1 MFSKSTE
8 YALRATIFIA
18 RQSSI
23 HKKVNIRE
31 IAEGIG
37 APKYFTAKI
46 LQQLSNKNVQIV
58 SSISGPAGGFFIK
71 EEASKRPIYNVI
83 EAMQET
89 HIIEDCVLGL
99 PNCNE
104 KTPCSMY
111 KPYKDVK
118 KALLSIFK
126 DKSIQEIANSKD
138 RLIPIK
144 IPNSKKP

>member
-23 HKKVNIRE
+23 HKKVSIQQ

-37 APKYFTAKI
+37 APKHFTAKI
-46 LQQLSNKNVQIV
+46 LQQLSNKNTQIV
-58 SSISGPAGGFFIK
+58 SSISGPAGGFFITD
-71 EEASKRPIYNVI
+71 EASKKPMYAVI

-89 HIIEDCVLGL
+89 HVIEDCVLGL

-111 KPYKDVK
+111 KPYEEIK
-118 KALLSIFK
+118 KSLLAMFK
-126 DKSIQEIANSKD
+126 NKTIEDIANSKD
-138 RLIPIK
+138 RIIPVNIDYLK
-144 IPNSKKP
+144 EK

>member
-71 EEASKRPIYNVI
+71 EDN
-83 EAMQET
+83 
-89 HIIEDCVLGL
+89 
-99 PNCNE
+99 
-104 KTPCSMY
+104 
-111 KPYKDVK
+111 
-118 KALLSIFK
+118 
-126 DKSIQEIANSKD
+126 
-138 RLIPIK
+138 
-144 IPNSKKP
+144 

>member
-23 HKKVNIRE
+23 HKKVSIQE

-37 APKYFTAKI
+37 APKHFTAKI
-46 LQQLSNKNVQIV
+46 LQLLSNKNVQIV
-58 SSISGPAGGFFIK
+58 SSISGPTGGFFIK
-71 EEASKRPIYNVI
+71 EEASKKPIYIVI

-111 KPYKDVK
+111 KPYEEVK
-118 KALLSIFK
+118 KGLLSMFK

-138 RLIPIK
+138 RLIPIN
-144 IPNSKKP
+144 IPLSKRM